1 MLKGAT
7 MTDNSAKLPPE
18 LEAELKAHWSQQEDA
33 KEQAKGLTWSS
44 FLDWLKGQSD
54 LLGKNPGLMEQIVQI
69 GPALMTHLLR
79 ILT

>member
-1 MLKGAT
+1 
-7 MTDNSAKLPPE
+7 MTKPPGGLPPE
-18 LEAELKAHWSQQEDA
+18 LEEQLKAHWEQQEGA
-33 KEQAKGLTWSS
+33 KEQARSLTWSS

-54 LLGKNPGLMEQIVQI
+54 LLRKNPGLMEQIVQI